1 MNMYWELFSVFFRVG
16 AFTIGGG
23 LAMLPV
29 VEREVVDRKKWITKE
44 DFTDLIAVTQTL
56 PGVLAVNMAV
66 AVGYRIKGVKGSLIS
81 VLGAVLAPFFS
92 ILVIA
97 MFFQTFRENPVV
109 ERIFMGMR
117 PVVVALITVPVIT
130 TMRSIGPRLSSGL
143 IAAAAALLIWLFGVS
158 PIWIILA
165 AGTGGYIWHRIEKK
179 KKGGPNA

>member
-66 AVGYRIKGVKGSLIS
+66 AVGYRITGVTGSLIS

-117 PVVVALITVPVIT
+117 P
-130 TMRSIGPRLSSGL
+130 
-143 IAAAAALLIWLFGVS
+143 
-158 PIWIILA
+158 
-165 AGTGGYIWHRIEKK
+165 
-179 KKGGPNA
+179 